1 MEQRRGHELIRDL
14 MEEFSGEIQA
24 VSLGK
29 PTLEDVFIRETG
41 REFQASAE
49 AMSR

>member
-1 MEQRRGHELIRDL
+1 MVNGTVRVRRRRGHELIRDL

-24 VSLGK
+24 ISLGK

-41 REFQASAE
+41 REFQG
-49 AMSR
+49 